1 MNLHIKGLSAYAK
14 EIIQNTTQ
22 GCVHSVYRN
31 TINIIV
37 NDRLLAI
44 QTANSPISPIS
55 LITAYDS
62 ETFADLTPQVGETIS
77 FDCSHA
83 EIYELSA
90 KGKIPHAVRHSLYRK
105 FISTVL
111 YSQAHGFNLIFQLSP
126 KVDED
131 MILAAAENIIHD
143 ANSFYRKGKQL
154 DAADKLCSLIGLGI
168 GLTPSGDDFLCGILA
183 GLHIQG
189 IANDEFAVKLRENIF
204 NNLSRTN
211 EISQAFLQ
219 CALDGQFNLAVT
231 ELWNNPEK
239 EQISEMFH
247 SIGHSSGMDMLCGIY
262 FLFFLME

>member
-1 MNLHIKGLSAYAK
+1 MILHIESLSAYAK
-14 EIIQNTTQ
+14 QIIQDDTQ

-37 NDRLLAI
+37 NGRLLAI
-44 QTANSPISPIS
+44 QTTDSPVSPIS
-55 LITAYDS
+55 LMTAYDS
-62 ETFADLTPQVGETIS
+62 ETFAALAPQIGQMIN
-77 FDCSHA
+77 FDCSCA
-83 EIYELSA
+83 KIYELAA
-90 KGKIPHAVRHSLYRK
+90 KGKISHAVRHSLYKK
-105 FISTVL
+105 FIPTVL
-111 YSQAHGFNLIFQLSP
+111 YSQVHGFNLIFQLSS

-131 MILAAAENIIHD
+131 LVLTAAENIIHD
-143 ANSFYRKGKQL
+143 ANSLYRKGRQL
-154 DAADKLCSLIGLGI
+154 ESADKLCSLIGLGT
-168 GLTPSGDDFLCGILA
+168 GLTPSGDDFLCGMLA

-189 IANDEFAVKLRENIF
+189 LADSDFALKLRENITK
-204 NNLSRTN
+204 NLSRTN

-219 CALDGQFNLAVT
+219 CALDGQFNLAVN